1 MPSTP
6 AAYNTLKKSLW
17 LLFLSALVFASAL
30 VINVKFWK
38 VYYCMHLAP
47 LQAIKKSEEPA
58 SNQEII
64 MIFGLAIM

>member
-1 MPSTP
+1 MLSTP
-6 AAYNTLKKSLW
+6 AAYNTFKKSL
-17 LLFLSALVFASAL
+17 SGCALVFASAL

-47 LQAIKKSEEPA
+47 LQAIKKSEEPE